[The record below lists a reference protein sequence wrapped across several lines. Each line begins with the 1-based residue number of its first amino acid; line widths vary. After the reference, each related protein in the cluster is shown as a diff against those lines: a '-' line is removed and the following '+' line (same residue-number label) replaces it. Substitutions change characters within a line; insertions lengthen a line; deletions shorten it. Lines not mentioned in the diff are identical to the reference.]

1 MKVMQAVFWQLALLK
16 IEASPET
23 FGKMSMT
30 LSSEFRE
37 EFFS

>member
-1 MKVMQAVFWQLALLK
+1 MKVMQAVLWPLVLLK

-23 FGKMSMT
+23 FGRISMT

-37 EFFS
+37 GFFS